1 MPIEIF
7 IHLTDDLKPFFKNYE
22 TDVGKQLE
30 GLLCL
35 NFLDKEKFYSLQ
47 KHQFDFKS
55 FPKVAK
61 KSCVLN

>member
-7 IHLTDDLKPFFKNYE
+7 IHLTDHLKPFLKNYE

-35 NFLDKEKFYSLQ
+35 NFLDEKKFYSLQ

-55 FPKVAK
+55 VLKVAEIF
-61 KSCVLN
+61 CVFH